1 MNNLPEPKFSY
12 FLTTRGLNDKGVLLS
27 LETTPPWFHQFVTVV
42 SARENRSAIRAKY
55 PTVKYLTS
63 PDRINSAALKRKFLF
78 EELPDHHENIVLLN
92 DEMRVSMARGKK
104 IVSAVDDPE
113 TFAAHL
119 QRFELLS
126 KQYVGFSAGTRAFNN
141 DPISNGVEIVE
152 NKLVGAFFTYNRRFA
167 TSQLELARLNYHEDW
182 DYTLQT
188 LSKGYKTANYLGILY
203 EGRTHK
209 PRRYFSDRTREVQ
222 LRDSEKIKSF
232 FPNAVFPKEDYDENE
247 QDMDL
252 SIRCSKAYAPLK
264 KVLFVCHGNINRS
277 AAAEIFL
284 RHLRR
289 PFDVKSCGLKEDAGG
304 QITAKKTRLAL
315 EKLGYPTTGIRSQK
329 ISSKL
334 VNWADII
341 FFMDNGNL
349 KRLHEEFP
357 SAAEKFVSLPS
368 VIGEEKF
375 DDPGFISDPARVLE
389 ITSSIRMAVRAWVK
403 NPDLAVTS
411 AGLPSSSSSTVK
423 KEKKA
428 KKERPLM
435 EGHLSVLKFG
445 KVMLETN
452 DLDPIYV
459 MLHASGMPKDQ
470 LKRWILAYVCY
481 YNAGVAS
488 FCSEVSGDK
497 FWARLRKG
505 HDDKWPRG
513 AERRHFRGGTSDY
526 VTSWLPKTYATPEEA
541 IDFLVGKKSERKFS
555 QVIAR
560 VKTWKY
566 FGPWV
571 AFKIA
576 DLIDRV
582 LGYPVDFSDCRLDI
596 YDTPKKGAELV
607 IKLYNKDSDMNGVID
622 RLEKHFSAF
631 KAPPFYDRPVNVQEI
646 ETILCKFHSHTHGH
660 YPVGKDTKEIA
671 EGLEGWGKLAKSLIK
686 HLPEKSSESN

>member
-1 MNNLPEPKFSY
+1 MKNLPEPSFSY
-12 FLTTRGLNDKGVLLS
+12 FLTTRGLNDKGVLIS
-27 LETTPPWFHQFVTVV
+27 LETTPEWFHPFVTVV
-42 SARENRSAIRAKY
+42 SGKEHKKAIKEKY
-55 PTVKYLTS
+55 PTVKYLSS
-63 PDRINSAALKRKFLF
+63 PDYVNSAALKRKFLF
-78 EELPDHHENIVLLN
+78 EQLPPEHENIVLLN
-92 DEMRVSMARGKK
+92 DEMRVSMAKGGK

-113 TFAAHL
+113 TFASHL

-141 DPISNGVEIVE
+141 DPISRGVELVE
-152 NKLVGAFFTYNRRFA
+152 NKLVGAFFTYNRKYVA
-167 TSQLELARLNYHEDW
+167 AKLKLARLNYHEDW

-188 LSKGYKTANYLGILY
+188 LSMGYRTGNYLGILY

-222 LRDSEKIKSF
+222 VRDSEKLLSF
-232 FPNAVFPKEDYDENE
+232 FPDAVSYKEDYDEEE

-252 SIRCSKAYAPLK
+252 AIRCSKAYKPQT

-277 AAAEIFL
+277 AAAEIIL
-284 RHLRR
+284 RHLCR
-289 PFDVKSCGLKEDAGG
+289 PIDVKSCGLKEDAGG
-304 QITAKKTRLAL
+304 QITAKKTRIAL
-315 EKLGYPTTGIRSQK
+315 SHLGIETTGIRSQK
-329 ISSKL
+329 ASSKL
-334 VNWADII
+334 IQWADVV
-341 FFMDNGNL
+341 FYMDNGNL
-349 KRLHEEFP
+349 KRLLEEFP
-357 SAAEKFVSLPS
+357 SAASKFVSLPS
-368 VIGEEKF
+368 IIGQDKF
-375 DDPGFISDPARVLE
+375 DDPGFISDPKRVLE
-389 ITSSIRMAVRAWVK
+389 ITSDIRKAVRSWVK
-403 NPDLAVTS
+403 NPDLAVPTE
-411 AGLPSSSSSTVK
+411 GLPVKASTK
-423 KEKKA
+423 KP

-445 KVMLETN
+445 KIMLETN

-459 MLHASGMPKDQ
+459 MLHASKMPRDQ

-481 YNAGVAS
+481 YNAGVAT
-488 FCSEVSGDK
+488 FCSEVTGAE

-505 HDDKWPRG
+505 HEDKWPRG

-526 VTSWLPKTYATPEEA
+526 VTSWLPKTYETPEEA

-607 IKLYNKDSDMNGVID
+607 IKLYGKDSDMNGVID
-622 RLEKHFSAF
+622 RLEKHFSTF
-631 KAPPFYDRPVNVQEI
+631 QAPPFYDRPINVQEI
-646 ETILCKFHSHTHGH
+646 ETILCKFHSHSHGH

-671 EGLEGWGKLAKSLIK
+671 EGLHGWGKLAKSLIK
-686 HLPEKSSESN
+686 HLPKGAENESN